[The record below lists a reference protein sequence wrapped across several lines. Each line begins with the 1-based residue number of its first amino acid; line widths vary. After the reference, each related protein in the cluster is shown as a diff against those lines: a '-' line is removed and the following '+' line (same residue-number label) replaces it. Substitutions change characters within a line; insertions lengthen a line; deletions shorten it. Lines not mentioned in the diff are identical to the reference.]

1 MTPVHIIDDYYFREA
16 TLEEFAPF
24 FRENRSKIFSE
35 TTTMVI
41 EDWMDQEEKD
51 KLRELDH
58 LLRDRYQLRVFIMR
72 GDEIIGWHMGRQIEA
87 ESYYMANTAL
97 FPEYQ
102 GKGIYSALLPKLLEV
117 FRDKGFQKVT
127 SRHLASNNTVLVPKL
142 KADFA
147 ITGFEV
153 DERFGM
159 LVLLTYIFNDKRRKA
174 YEFRVGSAKADDN
187 IRKFL

>member
-16 TLEEFAPF
+16 TPQEFAPF
-24 FRENRSKIFSE
+24 FSKNRAKIFSE

-41 EDWMDQEEKD
+41 EDWMNQEEKD
-51 KLRELDH
+51 KLRELDR
-58 LLRDRYQLRVFIMR
+58 LVKDRYQLRIFIMK

-87 ESYYMANTAL
+87 ESYYMTNTAL
-97 FPEYQ
+97 FPQYQ

-127 SRHLASNNTVLVPKL
+127 SRHIASNNTVLVPKL
-142 KADFA
+142 KAGFA

-153 DERFGM
+153 DERFGT